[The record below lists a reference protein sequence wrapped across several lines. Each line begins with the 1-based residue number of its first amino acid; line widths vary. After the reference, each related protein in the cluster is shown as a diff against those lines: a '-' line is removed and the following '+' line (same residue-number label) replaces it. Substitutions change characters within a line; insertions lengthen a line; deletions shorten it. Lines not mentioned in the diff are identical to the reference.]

1 MGAEVST
8 MNRIVVTMA
17 PTPLGTS
24 VLAMDGQQEL
34 LRAVLG
40 PAEGA
45 HPKAAPTLLEGLS
58 LWHQRPLHVVLY
70 VKKPWSGSFPE
81 LLGPLGFGQ
90 DGLYYDVGVV
100 TELDQQNTRPRRL
113 GGLGNFRLLRRIA
126 GEVDR

>member
-1 MGAEVST
+1 MT
-8 MNRIVVTMA
+8 RIVVTMA
-17 PTPLGTS
+17 PTPSGTS
-24 VLAMDGQQEL
+24 ILAMDGRHEL

-40 PAEGA
+40 PAEGT

-81 LLGPLGFGQ
+81 LFGPLGLGQ

-100 TELDQQNTRPRRL
+100 TDLDQQTSRPRRL
-113 GGLGNFRLLRRIA
+113 GGLGNFRQLRRIA
-126 GEVDR
+126 WEVER